1 MFTLLNNIKNIPSFP
16 KCTLISSF
24 FFFFRVKF
32 ISKNSNEAA
41 RGYQR
46 ASEKL
51 HKWRGKKKKKEE
63 EGKERK
69 GEGGK
74 EESCSF
80 TRYSSQDQAWFITI
94 SISLTTQTIKTRQP
108 CLLLSARKYSRA
120 SLIGP
125 ANNVVVSTTLDNE
138 KIYPRY

>member
-1 MFTLLNNIKNIPSFP
+1 MIKILRNSSRLNNIKNIPSFLP
-16 KCTLISSF
+16 NVYTHF
-24 FFFFRVKF
+24 FFCMKF

-51 HKWRGKKKKKEE
+51 QCRGKKE
-63 EGKERK
+63 EGKKRK
-69 GEGGK
+69 GEEGK
-74 EESCSF
+74 LFIHAILF
-80 TRYSSQDQAWFITI
+80 TGPGRFITI

>member
-1 MFTLLNNIKNIPSFP
+1 MIKILRNSSRLNNIKNIPSFLP
-16 KCTLISSF
+16 KVYTHF
-24 FFFFRVKF
+24 FFFCMKF

-51 HKWRGKKKKKEE
+51 HKCRGKKE
-63 EGKERK
+63 EGKKRK
-69 GEGGK
+69 GEEGK
-74 EESCSF
+74 LFIHAILF
-80 TRYSSQDQAWFITI
+80 TGPGQFITI

>member
-1 MFTLLNNIKNIPSFP
+1 MVIKGRQRS
-16 KCTLISSF
+16 CTSGA
-24 FFFFRVKF
+24 V
-32 ISKNSNEAA
+32 
-41 RGYQR
+41 
-46 ASEKL
+46 
-51 HKWRGKKKKKEE
+51 KKKKKE